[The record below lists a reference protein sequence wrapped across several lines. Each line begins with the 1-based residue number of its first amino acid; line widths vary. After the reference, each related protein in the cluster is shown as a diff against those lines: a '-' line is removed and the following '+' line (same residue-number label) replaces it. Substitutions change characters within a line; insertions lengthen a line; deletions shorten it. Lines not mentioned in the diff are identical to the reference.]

1 LIFVDSSLIIA
12 LVLTKD
18 QWHQKAVQLIKKIDK
33 EEKII
38 SDLMVVEIIT
48 SIGDRSGGK
57 KAINVFNYLQD
68 NFTVISTDFEFLKS
82 IKRQYLKYDGTLSVA
97 DTSAVEIMKNM
108 KITQIA
114 SFDQDFDKVEGI
126 VRMH

>member
-12 LVLTKD
+12 MVLTKD
-18 QWHQKAVQLIKKIDK
+18 QWHKKAVQLINEINS
-33 EEKII
+33 EEKVI
-38 SDLMVVEIIT
+38 SDLMVVESIT
-48 SIGDRSGGK
+48 SIGDMKGGK
-57 KAINVFNYLQD
+57 EAINIFNYLQD

-82 IKRQYLKYDGTLSVA
+82 IKRQYLKYDGTLSIA

-114 SFDQDFDKVEGI
+114 SFDRDFDKVERI
-126 VRMH
+126 VRIY